1 MYFHRA
7 GTRIPGLSPEA
18 TTDRARPEAAP
29 GADMSTGTTNNSLHV
44 IANVSRDGRW
54 WMVEVPGIGLTQARR
69 LAEVE
74 SMARGLVAVV
84 RDVSEDDVQVTVHY
98 QPVDGVDVAAELEAI
113 EDARR
118 LAAEYEQRV
127 RQQTRALA
135 LALAERHV
143 PQRDIGAVL
152 GVSGQRAHQL
162 LSA

>member
-1 MYFHRA
+1 
-7 GTRIPGLSPEA
+7 
-18 TTDRARPEAAP
+18 
-29 GADMSTGTTNNSLHV
+29 MSTGTTNNSLHV